1 METRQSDSL
10 FALDSFLGNEFILRS
25 RKLSQSITAAVSCER
40 FGPNKSKPRGSIIV
54 CIYGRPEYQFLQNA
68 AFFASPEAS
77 EYEFI
82 YVCNSP
88 ELIEELCKTASAS
101 LRIYGHSQCVVA
113 LPGNAGFGAANNAAA
128 EFAQSNRLMF
138 VNPDVFP
145 MNNRWAKTHSQILD
159 QDSRGNTDLF
169 GAPLYYADGSLMH
182 SGMYFEIDQGIS
194 VRDMEIRHRPMLR
207 VEHFAKELAFAQRI

>member
-1 METRQSDSL
+1 MSGEVGNPGQPSVRSRVCQIAIEFQNGAEAFLEVEPRFVDDMGLLETALSYFGGLDFFGNKAVESL

-77 EYEFI
+77 QYEFI

-113 LPGNAGFGAANNAAA
+113 LPGKPVL
-128 EFAQSNRLMF
+128 ERQTM
-138 VNPDVFP
+138 P
-145 MNNRWAKTHSQILD
+145 
-159 QDSRGNTDLF
+159 
-169 GAPLYYADGSLMH
+169 PLNSPKA
-182 SGMYFEIDQGIS
+182 I
-194 VRDMEIRHRPMLR
+194 
-207 VEHFAKELAFAQRI
+207 A